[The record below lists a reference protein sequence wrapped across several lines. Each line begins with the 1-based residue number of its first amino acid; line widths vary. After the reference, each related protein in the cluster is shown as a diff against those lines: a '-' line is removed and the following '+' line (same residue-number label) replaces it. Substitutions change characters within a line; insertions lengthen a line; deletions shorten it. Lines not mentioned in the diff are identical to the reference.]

1 MKSGI
6 NYDFYDFNLSLP
18 LKYPSILLSYENFKH
33 MTSVHFVFALRIL
46 ILLKISSFRSDIPR
60 CFTIGERNIHV
71 VIESFGCKRLIEFLV
86 RDLYILRIITLR
98 EKIPIFY

>member
-33 MTSVHFVFALRIL
+33 MTSVHFVFALRNYL
-46 ILLKISSFRSDIPR
+46 ILLKIIHRFEAIFR
-60 CFTIGERNIHV
+60 GV
-71 VIESFGCKRLIEFLV
+71 LQ
-86 RDLYILRIITLR
+86 
-98 EKIPIFY
+98 

>member
-46 ILLKISSFRSDIPR
+46 IL
-60 CFTIGERNIHV
+60 
-71 VIESFGCKRLIEFLV
+71 
-86 RDLYILRIITLR
+86 
-98 EKIPIFY
+98 